1 MSRRRAHILGAVG
14 LAALVV
20 LSAGPASAEDA
31 STGTPLSVNVTD
43 GSTASPTP
51 SPTASV
57 SPSAVVP
64 APGPSARPG
73 STGSTGGSGSG
84 ASTGGG
90 SPAGSGTPAGSGS
103 TTGEVNVAGMLYI
116 GGINASGTPALDP
129 ADGTVDVW
137 FTVRNAS
144 QSVIDATA
152 SFWMDGSIFT
162 NRLDEV
168 KDVPVAALQPGETRV
183 VSAQL
188 HNGGQW
194 TLLSTY
200 VTLTP
205 PESVDGTALT
215 PVTRDALVLLFPW
228 LLVLIVVLLA
238 LTYVLVR
245 VLRSALSPAPAPVA
259 AA

>member
-1 MSRRRAHILGAVG
+1 MSKRRVHILGVVG

-20 LSAGPASAEDA
+20 LSAVPASAEDP

-43 GSTASPTP
+43 GSTSTPTP
-51 SPTASV
+51 SSTASV

-64 APGPSARPG
+64 APGPSAG
-73 STGSTGGSGSG
+73 SGSSGSTGGSGSG
-84 ASTGGG
+84 ASSGGG
-90 SPAGSGTPAGSGS
+90 STGSGTPAGSS
-103 TTGEVNVAGMLYI
+103 SATDEVNVAGMLYI

-129 ADGTVDVW
+129 AGGTVDVW

-152 SFWMDGSIFT
+152 SFWMDGAIFT

-188 HNGGQW
+188 NNGGQW

-228 LLVLIVVLLA
+228 LLVLIVVLLV
-238 LTYVLVR
+238 LSFVLVR
-245 VLRSALSPAPAPVA
+245 VLRSVLSPDPAPVA